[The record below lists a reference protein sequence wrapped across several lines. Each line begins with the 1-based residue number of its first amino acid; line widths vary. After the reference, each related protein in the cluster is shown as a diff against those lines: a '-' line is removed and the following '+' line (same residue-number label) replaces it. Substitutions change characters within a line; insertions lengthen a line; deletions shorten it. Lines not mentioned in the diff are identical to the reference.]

1 MKSYYF
7 LFWAYLLIWFGLAG
21 YLLFVFLR
29 MRKLE
34 DRLDRLDP
42 PGDTGREG

>member
-7 LFWAYLLIWFGLAG
+7 LFWAYLLIWLGIAG

-29 MRKLE
+29 IRRLE
-34 DRLDRLDP
+34 DRLDRLQSPEVARPKD
-42 PGDTGREG
+42 